1 MKKIYLKY
9 ITVFVMVCSAVS
21 ANAQLTGI
29 KNIPGDYATLASAVS
44 DLNTQ
49 GVGAGGVTLNVVA
62 ANPQTASAG
71 GYVIG
76 GAGSLVLTTS
86 GMANPVTIQGNNNI
100 VTASASQTVGS
111 LTDAIFKLVGADYVT
126 ITGFNMQEDAANT
139 VTTAASNTMTEM
151 AVALF
156 YVSLTDGSQNN
167 TIQGNTISLNRTY
180 QNSFGVY
187 SNTRHSSTVITAS
200 AEVTSSTGANSF
212 NKIYA
217 NTISNVNYG
226 VVFIGAGSGLSIDIG
241 NDIGGSSLATGN
253 TITNW
258 GGIGVG
264 PSGYLS
270 LTGNNYCIFINQQ
283 INDNVS
289 FNTIVS
295 AAGTSAGITMG
306 GILKNYTAG
315 QPLGTITT
323 NINNNVVTVTT
334 APTTGGVVG
343 INSQG
348 LTSLSTATINM
359 NNNQVLNCTITG
371 STATTASLTGITN
384 LSGPGLLNMNNNIVR
399 GFINSSS
406 AVTTGAFT
414 GISNSGAVVNTAN
427 FNTNAIGNA
436 SGSAYTLSGAS
447 TGAVTGIGS
456 SGISATCAL
465 TMNNNN
471 FQGFNYTVEAASSFK
486 CINLTGAVL
495 SETITNNN
503 FNNITINSSASILG
517 FLISATN
524 TTPTVTITGN
534 FVTTQFNNVTA
545 TGGANCIAVS
555 CNGSATATGSS
566 TLSNNNF
573 SNITFR
579 TTTSFGGVI
588 YWLNGNVA
596 GSTHNLTISNNTVA
610 NVINNGTATTA
621 SLYGLFAGF
630 GNTNN
635 ISNNSFSGL
644 AGTAQVIG
652 LLTSNNST
660 NTAGV
665 FNVNDNSI
673 FNITSSSAT
682 SQAQGMQCAAGPTQ
696 NIFKNKIYDI
706 SASAAGTVI
715 GLLQTNSTVG
725 STNAIYNNIIGKL
738 SAPSSGFFQAV
749 RAITFGTTVANTTN
763 LYYNSVYLDGNNS
776 GQSYCVYTPSLI
788 PTYSFR
794 NNIFINNST
803 PTAGLE
809 QLVFYRDGV
818 SDISTYSPASNNNIL
833 YAGTPGPLHL
843 LYADGAVSALTN
855 SQQTLAGLQAFAS
868 PRESNSQTELTP
880 FLNTTTGASADYL
893 HVNPAGGSLAES
905 GAVNIAGITTDFDGD
920 IRQGNAGYTGSGSSP
935 DIGADEFGLALV
947 PISIQYFRGSK
958 QNGGNLI
965 DWKVTCIGTPYLT
978 LTLERSRDQRSFT
991 AINNINATSLRC
1003 LSPFSYVDAAP
1014 LTGINYYRLKSV
1026 DADGKITYSNVVAII
1041 NKDKGFEIVNLAPNP
1056 VRDAASL
1063 NVSSA
1068 TAARL
1073 EIIITD
1079 VNGKQLQK
1087 QTAQM
1092 VAGSNLVPLN
1102 TSKLAA
1108 GSYQVTLITQDGD
1121 KSTLRFVKQ

>member
-1 MKKIYLKY
+1 MNKIYLKY
-9 ITVFVMVCSAVS
+9 LSVFISILFSAN
-21 ANAQLTGI
+21 ANAQLTGT
-29 KNIPGDYATLASAVS
+29 KNIPGDYATLTSAIT
-44 DLNTQ
+44 DLNAQ
-49 GVGAGGVTLNVVA
+49 GVGAGGVTFNVVA
-62 ANPQTASAG
+62 ANPQIAIAG
-71 GYVIG
+71 GYIIG

-86 GMANPVTIQGNNNI
+86 SAANPVIIQGNNNV

-111 LTDAIFKLVGADYVT
+111 LTDAIFKLIGADYIT
-126 ITGFNMQEDAANT
+126 ISGFTMQEDAANT

-187 SNTRHSSTVITAS
+187 SNTRHSSTSITTS
-200 AEVTSSTGANSF
+200 AEVTNSTGANGF

-217 NTISNVNYG
+217 NAISNVNYG
-226 VVFIGAGSGLSIDIG
+226 IVFIGAGSGLSIDIG

-258 GGIGVG
+258 GGIGVA

-270 LTGNNYCIFINQQ
+270 LTGSNYCIFNNQQ

-295 AAGTSAGITMG
+295 AAGTTAAITMG
-306 GILKNYTAG
+306 GILKNYSVG

-323 NINNNVVTVTT
+323 NINNNIVTVTS
-334 APTTGGVVG
+334 APTTGPVIG
-343 INSQG
+343 INNQG
-348 LTSLSTATINM
+348 LASLGTATINI
-359 NNNQVLNCTITG
+359 NNNQVLNCAITG
-371 STATTASLTGITN
+371 TTATTASLTGITN
-384 LSGPGLLNMNNNIVR
+384 LSAPGILNMNNNIVR

-427 FNTNAIGNA
+427 LNNNAIGNA
-436 SGSAYTLSGAS
+436 SGPAYTLSGAS
-447 TGAVTGIGS
+447 TGAVNGISS
-456 SGISATCAL
+456 SGVSATCAL
-465 TMNNNN
+465 TINSNN

-524 TTPTVTITGN
+524 TTPTVTVTGN
-534 FVTTQFNNVTA
+534 FVTTQFNNVTV
-545 TGGANCIAVS
+545 TGGPNCIAVS

-566 TLSNNNF
+566 TVSNNNF

-596 GSTHNLTISNNTVA
+596 GSTHNLTIANNTIA
-610 NVINNGTATTA
+610 NVTNNGTATTA
-621 SLYGLFAGF
+621 SLYGLYGGF

-635 ISNNSFSGL
+635 ISNNSVSGL

-652 LLTSNNST
+652 LLTSSNST
-660 NTAGV
+660 NAAGV
-665 FNVNDNSI
+665 FNVNGNI
-673 FNITSSSAT
+673 VFNIISSSAT
-682 SQAQGMQCAAGPTQ
+682 SQAQGMQCAAGPSQ
-696 NIFKNKIYDI
+696 NIFNNKIYDI
-706 SASAAGTVI
+706 TASAAGTVI
-715 GLLQTNSTVG
+715 GLIQTNSVAG
-725 STNAIYNNIIGKL
+725 STNSIYNNIIGKL
-738 SAPSSGFFQAV
+738 SAPLSGFFQAV
-749 RAITFGTTVANTTN
+749 RAITFGTVAANTTN
-763 LYYNSVYLDGNNS
+763 LYYNTVYLDGNSS
-776 GQSYCVYTPSLI
+776 GQSYCVYTTSVI

-794 NNIFINNST
+794 NNIFINNSN

-809 QLVFYRDGV
+809 QFVYYRDGV

-843 LYADGAVSALTN
+843 LYADGAVNALTN
-855 SQQTLAGLQAFAS
+855 TQQTLAGLQTFAS

-880 FLNTTTGASADYL
+880 FLNTTTGAGSDYL
-893 HVNPAGGSLAES
+893 HVNPAGNSLAES

-920 IRQGNAGYTGSGSSP
+920 IRQGNAGYTGTGTAP
-935 DIGADEFGLALV
+935 DIGADEFDLSIV
-947 PISIQYFRGSK
+947 PISIEFFRGAK
-958 QNGGNLI
+958 QTSGNLL
-965 DWKVTCIGTPYLT
+965 DWKVSCTSTPYAT
-978 LTLERSRDQRSFT
+978 LTLERSADGRSFST
-991 AINNINATSLRC
+991 VNSQQATSLRC
-1003 LSPFSYVDAAP
+1003 QSPFNYVDAAP
-1014 LTGINYYRLKSV
+1014 LPGVNYYRLKM
-1026 DADGKITYSNVVAII
+1026 T
-1041 NKDKGFEIVNLAPNP
+1041 
-1056 VRDAASL
+1056 
-1063 NVSSA
+1063 
-1068 TAARL
+1068 
-1073 EIIITD
+1073 
-1079 VNGKQLQK
+1079 
-1087 QTAQM
+1087 
-1092 VAGSNLVPLN
+1092 
-1102 TSKLAA
+1102 
-1108 GSYQVTLITQDGD
+1108 
-1121 KSTLRFVKQ
+1121 